1 MSGGEASW
9 VAPSGRALSS
19 PAPSYIWILPSLGD
33 ASAPVPT
40 RWISFDSPPT
50 ELHPYSICNLSS
62 IKAFRPTGMLF
73 RTLKTTVL
81 ALYEDCIQL
90 ACPSL
95 GSCWKRVQY
104 HRFLEFRRER
114 ERDHFI
120 GAQFEGGKA
129 VGEVGLVSLKR
140 LHFSTNL
147 EFLSPGGIAPWI
159 AVTCVD

>member
-114 ERDHFI
+114 ERPLYWGSI
-120 GAQFEGGKA
+120 WGWESCRWS
-129 VGEVGLVSLKR
+129 GLG
-140 LHFSTNL
+140 
-147 EFLSPGGIAPWI
+147 LSEETPFFYKSWISFTWGNAPWI